1 MQQTK
6 PIETA
11 PGSKPKGDIDDLI
24 FRADSGRTVHT
35 PLQKC
40 SLTADDGA
48 SSPLEWCTHSAE
60 MVHGGRRCGAPGRH
74 ARCYSGMPL
83 RLRMDS
89 PSIWMV

>member
-1 MQQTK
+1 MTEKELSELYMRIALQ
-6 PIETA
+6 
-11 PGSKPKGDIDDLI
+11 
-24 FRADSGRTVHT
+24 FDSVLVHT

-60 MVHGGRRCGAPGRH
+60 MVHGGRGRGAAGRH
-74 ARCYSGMPL
+74 AGNYSGIPL